1 MYTTEKITR
10 HSDLANNDSLSA
22 YLGYVAQQNPNA
34 YETFYKFI
42 QAVRPKRILE
52 IGTGLG
58 GFSMFLKSVCNE
70 LQLDTTIVTYDVN
83 SRQEYKALAEAGVDV
98 RIENIFDAGYTQ
110 VNQQVLDY
118 IQSDG
123 VTLVLCD
130 GGYKIGEFNL
140 LSNYIKVG
148 DFIMAHDYAPDSKF
162 FSDEVYK
169 KLWNWHEIQDSNIQ
183 DAVDRNKLVSY
194 NADEFVKAVW
204 VCKQKLQ

>member
-1 MYTTEKITR
+1 MFIQENITR
-10 HSDLANNDSLSA
+10 KSDLAQNDSLSA
-22 YLGYVAQQNPNA
+22 YLGHAAQQNSNA
-34 YETFYKFI
+34 YETFYNFL

-58 GFSMFLKSVCNE
+58 GFSMFLKTVCNE
-70 LQLDTTIVTYDVN
+70 LELDTTIVTYDVN
-83 SRQEYKALAEAGVDV
+83 SRQEYKALLDAGIDV
-98 RIENIFDAGYTQ
+98 RVENIFNAGYTQ
-110 VNQQVLDY
+110 VKQQVLEY
-118 IQSDG
+118 IQNDG

-140 LSNYIKVG
+140 LSNHIKVG

-162 FSDEVYK
+162 FSEEVYK

-204 VCKQKLQ
+204 VCKQKVQ